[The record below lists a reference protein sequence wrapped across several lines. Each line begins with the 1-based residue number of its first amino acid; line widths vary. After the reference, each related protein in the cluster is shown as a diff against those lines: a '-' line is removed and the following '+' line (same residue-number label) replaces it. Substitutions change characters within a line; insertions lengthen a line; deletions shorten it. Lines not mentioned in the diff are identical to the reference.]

1 MRSNLKRA
9 LIAGLVSVCS
19 VASFAAAPPAK
30 SSAKAPAKAPA
41 QHYNTKATT
50 AAADHATTGTVK
62 SVTGS
67 MLVVT
72 RSAKDGGDMTFVLK
86 PSTQREGKIEV
97 GAPVS
102 VRYKEDG
109 KTHIATAVTASPAK
123 AQAAHKTP

>member
-19 VASFAAAPPAK
+19 VASFAAPPPAH
-30 SSAKAPAKAPA
+30 SSAKEPAKAPA
-41 QHYNTKATT
+41 HHNTKATT